1 MGLSEPQS
9 LAVAGTVGVA
19 LDFFTHAGFD
29 DARRPS
35 PTEVVPCGLLSQFLR
50 RLSSRLHPPLAQV
63 PAEVEACRLSGL
75 AAIKER
81 SPSLD
86 QITLDMES
94 LAVSKAN
101 TKVGDTPIKM
111 VVMGEA
117 YLQRD
122 KTDKPNR
129 FVCLLS
135 DKGKVV
141 LTFFTEQ

>member
-1 MGLSEPQS
+1 MRPAFAVLATS
-9 LAVAGTVGVA
+9 LVA
-19 LDFFTHAGFD
+19 
-29 DARRPS
+29 
-35 PTEVVPCGLLSQFLR
+35 
-50 RLSSRLHPPLAQV
+50 SSSVFAQV

-75 AAIKER
+75 VAIKER

-101 TKVGDTPIKM
+101 TNVGDTPIKM
-111 VVMGEA
+111 VVMGDA

-122 KTDKPNR
+122 KADKPNR

>member
-1 MGLSEPQS
+1 MRLAFAVLATS
-9 LAVAGTVGVA
+9 LVA
-19 LDFFTHAGFD
+19 
-29 DARRPS
+29 
-35 PTEVVPCGLLSQFLR
+35 
-50 RLSSRLHPPLAQV
+50 SSSVSAQV

-75 AAIKER
+75 VAVKER

-101 TKVGDTPIKM
+101 TKVGDTPIKI
-111 VVMGEA
+111 VVMGDA

-122 KTDKPNR
+122 KIDKPNR
-129 FVCLLS
+129 FICLLS

>member
-1 MGLSEPQS
+1 MSAS
-9 LAVAGTVGVA
+9 AI
-19 LDFFTHAGFD
+19 
-29 DARRPS
+29 
-35 PTEVVPCGLLSQFLR
+35 
-50 RLSSRLHPPLAQV
+50 AQV

-75 AAIKER
+75 VAIKER

-86 QITLDMES
+86 QITLDVES
-94 LAVSKAN
+94 LAISKAD

-111 VVMGEA
+111 VIMGDA
-117 YLQRD
+117 YLQRE

-129 FVCLLS
+129 FVCLVS

>member
-1 MGLSEPQS
+1 MRLAFAVLATPIVASS
-9 LAVAGTVGVA
+9 LA
-19 LDFFTHAGFD
+19 
-29 DARRPS
+29 S
-35 PTEVVPCGLLSQFLR
+35 
-50 RLSSRLHPPLAQV
+50 AQA

-75 AAIKER
+75 VALQER

-86 QITLDMES
+86 QITFDLES

-101 TKVGDTPIKM
+101 TKVGATPVKM
-111 VVMGEA
+111 VVMGDA

-122 KTDKPNR
+122 KTDKPNH

-141 LTFFTEQ
+141 LTFFTE

>member
-1 MGLSEPQS
+1 MRLAFAVLATS
-9 LAVAGTVGVA
+9 LVA
-19 LDFFTHAGFD
+19 
-29 DARRPS
+29 
-35 PTEVVPCGLLSQFLR
+35 
-50 RLSSRLHPPLAQV
+50 SSSAFAQV
-63 PAEVEACRLSGL
+63 PPEVEACRLSGL
-75 AAIKER
+75 AAIKES

-86 QITLDMES
+86 QITLDRES

-101 TKVGDTPIKM
+101 TNVGDTPIKM
-111 VVMGEA
+111 VVMGDA
-117 YLQRD
+117 HLQRD

>member
-1 MGLSEPQS
+1 MRLAFAVLATS
-9 LAVAGTVGVA
+9 LVA
-19 LDFFTHAGFD
+19 
-29 DARRPS
+29 
-35 PTEVVPCGLLSQFLR
+35 
-50 RLSSRLHPPLAQV
+50 SSSAFAQV

-75 AAIKER
+75 AAIKEN

-101 TKVGDTPIKM
+101 TNVGDTPIKM
-111 VVMGEA
+111 VVMGDA

>member
-1 MGLSEPQS
+1 MRLAFAVLATS
-9 LAVAGTVGVA
+9 LVAA
-19 LDFFTHAGFD
+19 SFA
-29 DARRPS
+29 S
-35 PTEVVPCGLLSQFLR
+35 
-50 RLSSRLHPPLAQV
+50 AQV
-63 PAEVEACRLSGL
+63 PAQVEACRLSGL
-75 AAIKER
+75 AAIKES

-101 TKVGDTPIKM
+101 TNVGDTPITM
-111 VVMGEA
+111 VVMGDA

-135 DKGKVV
+135 DNDKVV

>member
-1 MGLSEPQS
+1 MRLAFAVFATS
-9 LAVAGTVGVA
+9 LVM
-19 LDFFTHAGFD
+19 
-29 DARRPS
+29 
-35 PTEVVPCGLLSQFLR
+35 
-50 RLSSRLHPPLAQV
+50 SSSAFAQV
-63 PAEVEACRLSGL
+63 PAEVEACRLTGL

-101 TKVGDTPIKM
+101 TNVGDTPIRM
-111 VVMGEA
+111 VVGDA

>member
-1 MGLSEPQS
+1 MRLAFAVLATS
-9 LAVAGTVGVA
+9 LVA
-19 LDFFTHAGFD
+19 
-29 DARRPS
+29 
-35 PTEVVPCGLLSQFLR
+35 
-50 RLSSRLHPPLAQV
+50 SSSVFAQV

-75 AAIKER
+75 VAIKER

-101 TKVGDTPIKM
+101 TNVGDTPIRM
-111 VVMGEA
+111 VVMGDA

-122 KTDKPNR
+122 KADKPNR

>member
-1 MGLSEPQS
+1 MRLAFAVLATS
-9 LAVAGTVGVA
+9 LVA
-19 LDFFTHAGFD
+19 
-29 DARRPS
+29 
-35 PTEVVPCGLLSQFLR
+35 
-50 RLSSRLHPPLAQV
+50 SSHTFAQA

-75 AAIKER
+75 VAIKER

-94 LAVSKAN
+94 LAISKAN

-111 VVMGEA
+111 VVMGDA

>member
-1 MGLSEPQS
+1 MRLAFAVLATS
-9 LAVAGTVGVA
+9 LVA
-19 LDFFTHAGFD
+19 
-29 DARRPS
+29 
-35 PTEVVPCGLLSQFLR
+35 
-50 RLSSRLHPPLAQV
+50 SSSAFAQV
-63 PAEVEACRLSGL
+63 PAQVETCRLAGL
-75 AAIKER
+75 TAIKER

-101 TKVGDTPIKM
+101 TNVGDVPIKM
-111 VVMGEA
+111 VVMGDA

-122 KTDKPNR
+122 KTDQPNR
-129 FVCLLS
+129 FVCLVS

>member
-1 MGLSEPQS
+1 MRIRFAA
-9 LAVAGTVGVA
+9 LAAC
-19 LDFFTHAGFD
+19 L
-29 DARRPS
+29 
-35 PTEVVPCGLLSQFLR
+35 VV
-50 RLSSRLHPPLAQV
+50 SSSAIAQV

-86 QITLDMES
+86 QITLDMDS
-94 LAVSKAN
+94 LAVSKAD
-101 TKVGDTPIKM
+101 TKVGETPIRM
-111 VVMGEA
+111 VVMGDA

-129 FVCLLS
+129 FVCLVGE
-135 DKGKVV
+135 KGKVV